1 MLQELINQEQRDISF
16 FHDYNKC
23 PTYSSNSFIILQV
36 GPNVWMK
43 TFTNLQGQFSLRDL
57 ERYFVYPALL
67 HNFVLDIDPLILIS
81 DSRKLG
87 FFNESTKYFIRLV
100 FPEFLFL
107 EGTYTMQWKLK
118 QETCR
123 Q

>member
-1 MLQELINQEQRDISF
+1 
-16 FHDYNKC
+16 
-23 PTYSSNSFIILQV
+23 
-36 GPNVWMK
+36 MK

-107 EGTYTMQWKLK
+107 EGTYTMQ
-118 QETCR
+118 
-123 Q
+123 